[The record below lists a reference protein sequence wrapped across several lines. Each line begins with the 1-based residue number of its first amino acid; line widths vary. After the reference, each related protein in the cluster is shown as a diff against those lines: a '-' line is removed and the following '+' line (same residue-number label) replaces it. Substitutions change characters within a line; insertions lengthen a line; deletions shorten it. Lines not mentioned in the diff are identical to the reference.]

1 MRSRTKMHVLRSLGG
16 VVAALAVVPWLGVG
30 AASASS
36 QADGNCSTRPS
47 GVGAGAT
54 CTLLKGP
61 NGTTVFG
68 ETWVMRTQD
77 NLLDVKTYPYTAPES
92 SDAVSLC
99 VSTSAYPAKHQC
111 NAGDADNVY
120 TGRGTSLTVT
130 LGNFSISP
138 SSPVFFSLS
147 VIQGS
152 TSAVSNGNGGSSA
165 SPSPSPT
172 ATKTTSSP
180 SPTATETTGSPSP
193 TATETTG
200 SPSPTTT
207 ETTGSPSP
215 TTTETT
221 GSPSPTTTE
230 TTGSPSPTTTET
242 TGSPSPTTT
251 ATTGSPSPS
260 VSETKTTSGPSVLP
274 TRIHR
279 TDGTPSPSASVLA
292 VKLAHTGADG
302 TVSTLAVSVGL
313 LALGGILVAAG
324 QSNRA
329 KRRH

>member
-36 QADGNCSTRPS
+36 QVDGSCSTRPS

-68 ETWVMRTQD
+68 ETWVARTKD
-77 NLLDVKTYPYTAPES
+77 NLLTVNTYPYTAPES

-99 VSTSAYPAKHQC
+99 VSATAYPAKHQC

-120 TGRGTSLTVT
+120 TGNGTSLTVK

-152 TSAVSNGNGGSSA
+152 TSAVSNGNGGTCA

-172 ATKTTSSP
+172 T
-180 SPTATETTGSPSP
+180 TETTGSPSP
-193 TATETTG
+193 TTTETSG

-242 TGSPSPTTT
+242 TGSPSP
-251 ATTGSPSPS
+251 S
-260 VSETKTTSGPSVLP
+260 VSSTKTTKSPSVLP
-274 TRIHR
+274 TKIHR
-279 TDGTPSPSASVLA
+279 TDGTPSPSVSVLA

-324 QSNRA
+324 QSSRP